1 MQPPSSPAG
10 AAAAQPEGRAST
22 IGAGAEQGKAGEM
35 PNLKVPCPGGEAG
48 HPKCVEVAGRG
59 SSAPAKQQRSWV
71 ALSTAKAQPW
81 DPPRDTK
88 LAGDTPPSS
97 VGSCEGKRDAAQR
110 LQDVLEQGRSTCTG
124 LRSEHRGFGDAGES
138 PLRQHPAPCSS
149 PSPTASGLRHKKELK
164 KNNNK
169 KREDEEAGAGAH

>member
-48 HPKCVEVAGRG
+48 HPKCVEAAGRG

-88 LAGDTPPSS
+88 LAGDMPPSS
-97 VGSCEGKRDAAQR
+97 VGSCEGKKGSTKAAGCAGAGEEHLHRAEERAQR
-110 LQDVLEQGRSTCTG
+110 LWGRWRIT
-124 LRSEHRGFGDAGES
+124 S
-138 PLRQHPAPCSS
+138 PPAPGPLLLTVTHSFR
-149 PSPTASGLRHKKELK
+149 TEAQKGVKKK
-164 KNNNK
+164 
-169 KREDEEAGAGAH
+169 